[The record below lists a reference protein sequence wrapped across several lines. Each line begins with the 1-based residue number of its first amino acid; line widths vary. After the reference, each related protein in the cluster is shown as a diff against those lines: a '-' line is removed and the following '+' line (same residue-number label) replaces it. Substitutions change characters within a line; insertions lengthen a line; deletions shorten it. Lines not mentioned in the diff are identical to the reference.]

1 MYLIDSTQSNRACAI
16 VHISNDHAIAN
27 FYSASIVHSSDD
39 FMLMG
44 NLFYRM
50 ESTPFKDFQTAL
62 DKSLGKLGSQPKQII
77 KF

>member
-1 MYLIDSTQSNRACAI
+1 MYTSVMIIPLPKKFVLVFLI
-16 VHISNDHAIAN
+16 
-27 FYSASIVHSSDD
+27 FLDD
-39 FMLMG
+39 VSMLIR

-50 ESTPFKDFQTAL
+50 ESTPFKDFHIGL

>member
-1 MYLIDSTQSNRACAI
+1 MLSDWYLTEH
-16 VHISNDHAIAN
+16 VHISDDRTIAE
-27 FYSASIVHSSDD
+27 FYFASIVNSSDDD

-50 ESTPFKDFQTAL
+50 ESTLFKDFHTAL

-77 KF
+77 TF